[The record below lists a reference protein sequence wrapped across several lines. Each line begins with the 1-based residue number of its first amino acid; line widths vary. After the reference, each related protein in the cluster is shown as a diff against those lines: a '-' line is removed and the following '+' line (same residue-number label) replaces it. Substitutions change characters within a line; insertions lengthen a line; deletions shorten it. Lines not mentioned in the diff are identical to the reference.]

1 MLILA
6 NVVEYLRSNAVA
18 FRLVSNP
25 SPEADPPV
33 AHTVRPSGA
42 VLIDTHL
49 VLIDG
54 RPSLVCVPRGDK
66 VNLLGLRA
74 ALRAELIE
82 EEDGRAALP
91 WPFWGALRRIP
102 PLGRLFGAP
111 LIIDRAVARAAVI
124 CFEVFDGTDLVE
136 IIYDDFARLELPRVE
151 DAAMAGELPAS
162 PLH

>member
-1 MLILA
+1 MLMLA
-6 NVVEYLRSNAVA
+6 NVVEYLRSNAAA

-25 SPEADPPV
+25 SPEADPAV
-33 AHTVRPSGA
+33 ARAVRPSGA

-54 RPSLVCVPRGDK
+54 RPSLVCVPRGDR

-91 WPFWGALRRIP
+91 WPFWGPLGRIP

-111 LIIDRAVARAAVI
+111 LITDRAVAPSAAI
-124 CFEVFDGTDLVE
+124 WFQRFEDTNHVE
-136 IIYDDFARLELPRVE
+136 SVSAAFA
-151 DAAMAGELPAS
+151 
-162 PLH
+162 